1 MELSAPLIK
10 MKIKAQWEDWEVSH
24 PEMGRAGYIANPKK
38 LNSKEIMEG
47 QLEWRKNW
55 FKQVPGSLNIYA

>member
-1 MELSAPLIK
+1 
-10 MKIKAQWEDWEVSH
+10 
-24 PEMGRAGYIANPKK
+24 MGRVGYIADPKK

-55 FKQVPGSLNIYA
+55 FNKSKAH